1 MAPPPKIDLGFF
13 PTPFHP
19 LSRLSGLLGDETG
32 QAVDWWVKRDDQ
44 TGLATG
50 GNKVRKLEYLLADA
64 LAQGADTVVA
74 GGGLQ
79 SNFARLAAAACTR
92 LGLRCV
98 LALHPGFLDHAD
110 YTQGGNVLLDELLGA
125 EVRVYPGLDSDGA
138 IQAAAAEL
146 RAEGCDP
153 YVIPLGGS
161 TPLGSLGYVDAVAEL
176 RGQLDGP
183 PPDLIAVAAG
193 SYGTIAGIIAGVAAQ
208 RWPTRVVGMCVCDP
222 AEVARAQIQ
231 GLLTGLAGLGHGSDG
246 VTWHVVDHCFGD
258 GYGVPTDGMLAA
270 VRLLA
275 RTEGILLDPV
285 YTGKTMAG
293 LLTELRAGQLTDTP
307 RVVFWHTGGTPG
319 LFAYRQ
325 VLEAS
330 RA

>member
-1 MAPPPKIDLGFF
+1 MAAPPKAGLGFF
-13 PTPFHP
+13 PTPFHR
-19 LSRLSGLLGDETG
+19 LSRLSGFLADETG
-32 QAVDWWVKRDDQ
+32 QAPDWWVKRDDQ

-64 LAQGADTVVA
+64 LAQGANTVVA

-79 SNFARLAAAACTR
+79 SNFARLTAAACTR

-98 LALHPGFLDHAD
+98 LALHPGFLDDAD
-110 YTQGGNVLLDELLGA
+110 YTRGGNVLLDELLGA
-125 EVRVYPGLDSDGA
+125 GVRVYPGMDSDGA

-176 RGQLDGP
+176 GGQLDGS

-193 SYGTIAGIIAGVAAQ
+193 SYGTMAGIVAGVAAQ
-208 RWPTRVVGMCVCDP
+208 RWPTRVIGMCVCDP
-222 AEVARAQIQ
+222 ADVARTRIQ
-231 GLLTGLAGLGHGSDG
+231 ELLNGLAGFGYDADG
-246 VTWHVVDHCFGD
+246 VTWDVVDHCFGD
-258 GYGVPTDGMLAA
+258 GYGAPTDGMLDA

-293 LLTELRAGQLTDTP
+293 LLTELRAGRLAEMP
-307 RVVFWHTGGTPG
+307 RVVFWHTGGAPG
-319 LFAYRQ
+319 LFAYR
-325 VLEAS
+325 VTLEGAF
-330 RA
+330 